1 MYPSQ
6 VPVDSTTQDKNSAHR
21 YFPSISSMRLE
32 LLLSQIL
39 DLNSGISKPC
49 NKGGQYG
56 IQCSD
61 FVSLSFAVIHSV
73 RSVTVVDFQQNNR
86 YNYDTG
92 DNGEQKHGN
101 HKKYGN
107 FNYCSLRVVGEV
119 PDSIVS
125 TVHANARCVVLAPV
139 ASAMQWYL
147 IRLLSYPASS
157 PSSSPSSSHSPLS
170 RSLSSCRYIT

>member
-21 YFPSISSMRLE
+21 FFPSISSMRLE
-32 LLLSQIL
+32 LLLSQTL

-86 YNYDTG
+86 NDYNTG
-92 DNGEQKHGN
+92 NNENQKHAN
-101 HKKYGN
+101 HEKYGN
-107 FNYCSLRVVGEV
+107 SHYCSLRVVGVV

-125 TVHANARCVVLAPV
+125 TVHANARCVLLAPI
-139 ASAMQWYL
+139 ASAMQWYF

-157 PSSSPSSSHSPLS
+157 SLPSSSHSPSS